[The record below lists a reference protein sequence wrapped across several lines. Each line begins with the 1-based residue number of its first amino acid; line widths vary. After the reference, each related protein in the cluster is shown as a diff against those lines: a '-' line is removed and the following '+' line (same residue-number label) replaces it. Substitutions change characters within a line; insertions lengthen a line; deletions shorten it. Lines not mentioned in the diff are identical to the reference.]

1 MKEKNILIVVAHS
14 DDETI
19 GMGGTIKRHYENG
32 DKVYVISMTDGVSSR
47 NENESK
53 KSERVLASQKAS
65 EILNFEWKKRFDYS
79 DNQMDKCTILEVTKN
94 IEEIKLIIKP
104 DIVYTHSCADLNVDH
119 RIVSHAVLT
128 AFRPQPEET
137 CREIRLFEINSS
149 TDYGHKDITG
159 DFNPNLFIN
168 ISKTWDSKLKAL
180 YAYTLEMREYPH
192 SRSFESIKNLAKRRG
207 NQVGIE
213 MAEAF
218 QILRRVEI

>member
-19 GMGGTIKRHYENG
+19 GMGGTIKRHHENG
-32 DKVYVISMTDGVSSR
+32 DKVYAISMTDGVSSR
-47 NENESK
+47 KENASK
-53 KSERVLASQKAS
+53 KSDRVLASQKAS
-65 EILNFEWKKRFDYS
+65 EILNFKWEKRFDYS
-79 DNQMDKCTILEVTKN
+79 DNQMDKFTILEVTRN
-94 IEEIKLIIKP
+94 IEEIKLTIKP
-104 DIVYTHSCADLNVDH
+104 DIVYTHSNADLNVDH

-128 AFRPQPEET
+128 AFRPQPKET

-159 DFNPNLFIN
+159 DFTPNLFIN
-168 ISKTWDSKLKAL
+168 ISKTWDSKLQAL